1 MKNKTP
7 ARLNKA
13 EPLTLEFNKTNLLLK
28 GVLFIILLFI
38 FAFVFGSEN
47 VNYIFWISV

>member
-1 MKNKTP
+1 MNNKAP
-7 ARLNKA
+7 ARLHKA
-13 EPLTLEFNKTNLLLK
+13 EPLTLKYNTKGLFLK
-28 GVLFIILLFI
+28 GFLFIILLFI